1 MTYRELLSQG
11 ESLLKVNNI
20 GEYKLDAFY
29 LLEYVFKMDKTCF
42 LLKGTE
48 NINDEAK
55 NKGIY

>member
-29 LLEYVFKMDKTCF
+29 LLEYV
-42 LLKGTE
+42 LKW
-48 NINDEAK
+48 IK
-55 NKGIY
+55 LVFY